1 MGFLKHG
8 GYFFAYEGF
17 WEFFVFR
24 RRKNGGAGGIIFGW
38 NRVILFGVAFMKST
52 CNETESQ
59 SAQQFRRY
67 IFRIVLR
74 SVLDRFSIGSRL
86 VLDRSSI
93 NLRSFFVRSSIPERS
108 SNGDRTEL
116 ERRMN
121 GELTENE
128 RRTNGARTENE
139 RRCFDYWD
147 TLDDV
152 NGSNFCHDDMRFR
165 VRKLL
170 QKAFCVPSVWYR
182 NDFGIVVCQNE
193 ACFAKMERVLASL
206 RVQSYNTKKRIPNF
220 LQIYGVSEC

>member
-74 SVLDRFSIGSRL
+74 SVLDRFSIIL
-86 VLDRSSI
+86 RSFSDYSPLI
-93 NLRSFFVRSSIPERS
+93 LRSFFDS
-108 SNGDRTEL
+108 RTEL
-116 ERRMN
+116 ERRLN
-121 GELTENE
+121 GESTENE
-128 RRTNGARTENE
+128 RRTNGERTENE
-139 RRCFDYWD
+139 RRCINYWD

-165 VRKLL
+165 VRK
-170 QKAFCVPSVWYR
+170 
-182 NDFGIVVCQNE
+182 
-193 ACFAKMERVLASL
+193 
-206 RVQSYNTKKRIPNF
+206 
-220 LQIYGVSEC
+220 